1 MNLSKFSKWAGAGV
15 IAATLFVAPFT
26 SVAQAQYAQPETYEG
41 VEEIETEN
49 DFDWGWLG
57 LLGLLGLAG
66 LAGKKRK
73 EPTVTTTDYAANDPT
88 VGVRPGT
95 DYRR

>member
-1 MNLSKFSKWAGAGV
+1 MNLSKFSKWAGTGV
-15 IAATLFVAPFT
+15 IAATLAVTPFT
-26 SVAQAQYAQPETYEG
+26 SPAQAQTTEPNVYEG
-41 VEEIETEN
+41 VEEVETEN

-73 EPTVTTTDYAANDPT
+73 EPTVTTTDYVTNDPT